1 MVKSGGYK
9 QKMWIM
15 WMLLWIAC

>member
-1 MVKSGGYK
+1 MGKSGGHR